1 MNLVILKGNLCRD
14 LDLRY
19 AASGMAVASSCIAV
33 TERFKT
39 KTGEK
44 RERTTFVNFTAF
56 GKRGEVM
63 KQYLSKGSPVVIT
76 GKLNIDKV
84 EKPGL
89 PAVYYAKV
97 IVDSFEFCGGS
108 RESRNSAPAS
118 SEPAEDLSKAS
129 EALTFPSSEADDPL
143 NMLGDWGGGEGESL
157 ESPDLPSATE
167 VSAPE
172 LPDLKW

>member
-14 LDLRY
+14 LEIKY

-33 TERFKT
+33 TEKFKT
-39 KTGEK
+39 KAGEK

-63 KQYLSKGSPVVIT
+63 SKYLSKGSQVVIT

-89 PAVYYAKV
+89 PAAYYTKV
-97 IVDSFEFCGGS
+97 IVDSFEFCGFK
-108 RESRNSAPAS
+108 
-118 SEPAEDLSKAS
+118 DSK
-129 EALTFPSSEADDPL
+129 PSSQSASAGGSEKTFDVAPFPMGDEEEDPL
-143 NMLGDWGGGEGESL
+143 NVLGGWGEGA
-157 ESPDLPSATE
+157 ESPDLPSSTE
-167 VSAPE
+167 ASSPE
-172 LPDLKW
+172 LPDLQW